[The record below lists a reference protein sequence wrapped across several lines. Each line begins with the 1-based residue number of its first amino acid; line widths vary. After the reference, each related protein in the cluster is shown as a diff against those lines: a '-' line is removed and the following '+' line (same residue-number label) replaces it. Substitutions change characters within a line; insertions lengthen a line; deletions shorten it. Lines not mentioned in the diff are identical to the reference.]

1 MPETTS
7 QTKTAPDGVMT
18 EAPVTDP
25 RATGLLTPERAVRL
39 RVCPLRI
46 EGETLIVAMTDP
58 SDFEASDEVSVVTGR
73 AVSAVAIAEEPFEE
87 LMRRCYGTTAAAMAA
102 RLGGGEPG
110 EDDLLTSNL
119 EAVEA
124 DDLHRMA
131 EQPSLINLVNL
142 ILLEAIRARASDVH
156 VEPFEKE
163 LKVKYRIDGVLKEQS
178 PPPKHLQ
185 PAITSR
191 IKIMSGMNIAER
203 YVPQD
208 GHITLRYEGRKIDLR
223 VSTVPT
229 LYGESVVMRILDK
242 ESIRLDLGSLG
253 LREEDRAEIARV
265 ISVPHGMFL
274 VTGPTGSGKTTTLY
288 TCLSM
293 VTDSTKK
300 IITIEDPVEYEL
312 GGVNQ
317 IPVNPKRGLSFATGL
332 RSILRQDPDIV
343 MVGEIRDGETAEIA
357 VRAAL
362 TGHMIFSTLHTNNA
376 AAAPG
381 RMLDMGIEPFLL
393 ASVIEGVLG
402 QRLGRRICG
411 SCRREVAVPEEARQR
426 LSGSEMGLFRGGMA
440 FVGAGCE
447 KCDGTGYARRVAFCE
462 LFTANPAFRAGIGKR
477 LPAHEL
483 AKAAPEGFVTMR
495 RDGLIKAAAG
505 MTTLAEV
512 FRATQDTDEGAD

>member
-1 MPETTS
+1 MVD
-7 QTKTAPDGVMT
+7 PD
-18 EAPVTDP
+18 
-25 RATGLLTPERAVRL
+25 
-39 RVCPLRI
+39 
-46 EGETLIVAMTDP
+46 
-58 SDFEASDEVSVVTGR
+58 DFAAADEVSVVAAR
-73 AVSAVAIAEEPFEE
+73 PVLPVAIAEEPFLE

-102 RLGGGEPG
+102 RLGGAADTDELG
-110 EDDLLTSNL
+110 LTSNL

-142 ILLEAIRARASDVH
+142 IILEAIRARASDIH

-178 PPPKHLQ
+178 PPPKNLQ

-191 IKIMSGMNIAER
+191 VKIMAGMNIAER

-208 GHITLRYEGRKIDLR
+208 GHITLRYEGRKIDIR

-242 ESIRLDLGSLG
+242 ESIRLDLENLG
-253 LREEDRAEIARV
+253 VREDDRREIHR
-265 ISVPHGMFL
+265 IINVPHGMFL

-288 TCLSM
+288 TCLSL
-293 VTDSTKK
+293 VTDPTKK

-312 GGVNQ
+312 HGVNQ

-343 MVGEIRDGETAEIA
+343 MVGEIRDAETAEIA

-393 ASVIEGVLG
+393 ASVLEGVLG
-402 QRLGRRICG
+402 QRLGRRICP
-411 SCRREVAVPEEARQR
+411 SCVRPVPIPEEARQR
-426 LSGSEMGLFRGGMA
+426 LSPSELAMFEGGRAFR
-440 FVGAGCE
+440 GAGCD
-447 KCDGTGYARRVAFCE
+447 KCDNTGYSRRVAFCE
-462 LFTANPAFRAGIGKR
+462 LFAATASLRGGIGRR

-483 AKAAPEGFVTMR
+483 AKLTPEGFVTMR

-505 MTTLAEV
+505 VTTLAEV
-512 FRATQDTDEGAD
+512 FRATQDTDEDAE

>member
-1 MPETTS
+1 MEATQTDQET
-7 QTKTAPDGVMT
+7 QPQAALKEPPQV
-18 EAPVTDP
+18 DP
-25 RATGLLTPERAVRL
+25 AATGLITAERALRVRACPVRFEGESLVVAMVDPTDFAATDELSVATDRAIVPLAVTPEAMVELL
-39 RVCPLRI
+39 R
-46 EGETLIVAMTDP
+46 T
-58 SDFEASDEVSVVTGR
+58 
-73 AVSAVAIAEEPFEE
+73 
-87 LMRRCYGTTAAAMAA
+87 CYGTTAAAMAA
-102 RLGGGEPG
+102 RLGIAAGAGET
-110 EDDLLTSNL
+110 DSLTTNL

-142 ILLEAIRARASDVH
+142 IILEAIRARASDIH
-156 VEPFEKE
+156 VEPFEKS
-163 LKVKYRIDGVLKEQS
+163 LIVKYRIDGVLREQA
-178 PPPKHLQ
+178 PPPKNLQ

-191 IKIMSGMNIAER
+191 VKIMGNMNIAER

-208 GHITLRYEGRKIDLR
+208 GHITLRYEGRKIDIR

-242 ESIRLDLGSLG
+242 ESIKLNLSSLG
-253 LREEDRAEIARV
+253 MRPEDQSEIRRIIAA
-265 ISVPHGMFL
+265 PHGMFL

-293 VTDSTKK
+293 VTDATKK

-312 GGVNQ
+312 HGVNQ

-376 AAAPG
+376 ASAPG

-402 QRLGRRICG
+402 QRLGRRICDF
-411 SCRREVAVPEEARQR
+411 CRESMPLPDEAKWR
-426 LSGSEMGLFRGGMA
+426 LSAAEQALFAGKAYKGK
-440 FVGAGCE
+440 GCE
-447 KCDGTGYARRVAFCE
+447 KCEGSGYSRRLGFYE
-462 LFTANPAFRAGIGKR
+462 LFVATPAMRAAIGSRMASHELVKTAPASFTTMRSDG
-477 LPAHEL
+477 L
-483 AKAAPEGFVTMR
+483 AKAAVGT
-495 RDGLIKAAAG
+495 
-505 MTTLAEV
+505 TTLAEV
-512 FRATQDTDEGAD
+512 FRATQDVQGD